1 MEIYVKM
8 HSIGFMHTKM
18 IDNKEMVPMKKLLAI
33 VFSVIMMLTVVP
45 MSVFAEEAADN
56 TCGDNLIWSFDE
68 ELSELKVSGTGAM
81 SNYSAASPAP
91 WDEFRTDIQK
101 ITVED
106 GVTTIGN
113 DTFTGCKGV
122 TDVSLPDSLTKIGDS
137 AFRDCTGLNEITIP
151 DAVKSLGHYAFYGC
165 KGLTELKLGDSVK
178 TIGNYS
184 FAKCTGIRIV
194 TIPEAITTIGKNA
207 FKDCSAIDF
216 VIFKGTEEQWQA
228 VTIGDG
234 NEVLADAMIRFG
246 EVKLGDANGD
256 GQSNSTDALMCMQQS
271 VGMVD
276 FVGDWFDSMDVSGD
290 GKVNSYDALKILKLS
305 VGEIESL

>member
-1 MEIYVKM
+1 
-8 HSIGFMHTKM
+8 
-18 IDNKEMVPMKKLLAI
+18 MKKLLAI

-45 MSVFAEEAADN
+45 MSVFAEEVADN

-137 AFRDCTGLNEITIP
+137 AFRDCTGIAEILIP

-165 KGLTELKLGDSVK
+165 TGLTELKLGDGVK
-178 TIGNYS
+178 TIGNYA
-184 FAKCTGIRIV
+184 FAKCTGIRIM
-194 TIPEAITTIGKNA
+194 TASAELTTIGKKA
-207 FKDCSAIDF
+207 FNGCEVFDF
-216 VIFKGTEEQWQA
+216 VLFKGTEEQWKA
-228 VTIGDG
+228 VAVGEG
-234 NEVLADAMIRFG
+234 NEPVTEAMFRFG
-246 EVKLGDANGD
+246 EIVKGDANGD
-256 GQSNSTDALMCMQQS
+256 GEINSTDALMCMQHS
-271 VGMVD
+271 VGKVD
-276 FVGDWFDSMDVSGD
+276 FVGDWFGMLDINDD
-290 GKVNSYDALKILKLS
+290 DKVNSYDALKILKLT
-305 VGEIESL
+305 VAEV